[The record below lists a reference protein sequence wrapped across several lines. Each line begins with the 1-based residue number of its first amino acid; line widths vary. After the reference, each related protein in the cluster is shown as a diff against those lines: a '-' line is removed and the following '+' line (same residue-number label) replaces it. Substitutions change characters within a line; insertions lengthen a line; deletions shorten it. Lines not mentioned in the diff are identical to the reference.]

1 MIGKVKKWED
11 KKWEGDKKVKGKRF
25 NFLSF
30 VFGWEDGKV
39 ERWKT
44 YLFGWGKK
52 MRDKKEKLIQIY
64 NYVPIT

>member
-1 MIGKVKKWED
+1 MIGKVKKWEV

-52 MRDKKEKLIQIY
+52 NERQKRKVDSNLQLC
-64 NYVPIT
+64 PH